1 MATATLLNYEL
12 EEGQRLIDALNLAGL
27 STDSA
32 LWIYSSDS
40 ESWHLM
46 LTSEI
51 CDRENTLKAC
61 KEILTVLRDVQPELK
76 IDWTSLIAVSPKHEL
91 IEDLRQSQLQWHRN
105 LSGRRLTDNMVNGV
119 RVNDS
124 YIYQIK

>member
-40 ESWHLM
+40 ESWRLM
-46 LTSEI
+46 LTSETY
-51 CDRENTLKAC
+51 DHEGTLK
-61 KEILTVLRDVQPELK
+61 
-76 IDWTSLIAVSPKHEL
+76 
-91 IEDLRQSQLQWHRN
+91 
-105 LSGRRLTDNMVNGV
+105 
-119 RVNDS
+119 
-124 YIYQIK
+124 